1 MTELADAQRRPLPS
15 PRTGDAASDAAI
27 RELVAICGVH
37 EDGDLLTEMLGNTVR
52 LCRDGSDRGELKLI
66 NSALR
71 DLRRASA
78 QFAPYTGRRKCS
90 IFGSARTRPDEPAY
104 IAAQEMGTALAASE
118 WMVITGGGPGIMTAG
133 IDGAG
138 RDNSFGVTI
147 RLPFEPMDGGGIVP
161 MERLVRF
168 RNFFSRKLTFM
179 RQSQAYVVF
188 PGGFGTMDEVFELLV
203 LIQTGKSTP
212 APVVLFEPVGDNYW
226 GRFMEFLDLE
236 LLQAG
241 LISAND
247 LDLVF
252 VTSSPRDALDYINDF
267 YVGYHSMRWV
277 GDELVVRMN
286 REISDE
292 RLATLNAAYHD
303 ILVSGTIA
311 RSKPLPPELDDDD
324 VVHLPRLV
332 LNFDQRSYARL
343 QQFVR
348 DLAND

>member
-1 MTELADAQRRPLPS
+1 MSELADAERRPLPS
-15 PRTGDAASDAAI
+15 PRTGDAATDAAI
-27 RELVAICGVH
+27 RELVAGCDLRQ
-37 EDGDLLTEMLGNTVR
+37 DGDLLTEMLGNVVR

-71 DLRRASA
+71 DLRRASS

-90 IFGSARTRPDEPAY
+90 IFGSARTRPDEPAFV
-104 IAAQEMGTALAASE
+104 AAQAMGAALAESD

-168 RNFFSRKLTFM
+168 RNFFGRKLTFM

-252 VTSSPRDALDYINDF
+252 VTSSTEDALDYINDF

-277 GDELVVRMN
+277 GDQLVIRLNHEL
-286 REISDE
+286 SDE
-292 RLATLNAAYHD
+292 RLAALNAEYGD
-303 ILVSGTIA
+303 VLVSGEIERT
-311 RSKPLPPELDDDD
+311 KPLAPELDDDD
-324 VVHLPRLV
+324 VIHLPRLV
-332 LNFDQRSYARL
+332 MTFDQRSYARL
-343 QQFVR
+343 QRLVR
-348 DLAND
+348 DLATA